1 VKSADFERM
10 ATGISR
16 LRWELMVRR
25 NEEVP
30 GLATGAQ
37 SNPQALALHA
47 VVMHGPLRMGALADA
62 LRVSVPTASRTVDA
76 LVEDGLV
83 TRAADPS
90 DARAVQVALTARGRR
105 VHVSRQRRFAQALE
119 RLMQELS
126 EGERRELADALEIV
140 NRLLVERS
148 G

>member
-1 VKSADFERM
+1 VKPADFERM

-76 LVEDGLV
+76 LVKDGLV
-83 TRAADPS
+83 TRAA
-90 DARAVQVALTARGRR
+90 DARAVQVALTARGKR
-105 VHVSRQRRFAQALE
+105 VHASRQRRFAQALE
-119 RLMQELS
+119 RLMRELS
-126 EGERRELADALEIV
+126 ADERRELADALETV
-140 NRLLVERS
+140 SRLLVERS
-148 G
+148 D